1 MTRGYGETV
10 TYNGEPATFI
20 GHRHTQ
26 RGHVVA
32 EEGRLAV
39 LLQHSRF
46 ITVQA
51 AEVADTEPEEG
62 TA

>member
-1 MTRGYGETV
+1 MRAYGSAV
-10 TYNGEPATFI
+10 TYSGSPAIFV
-20 GHRHTQ
+20 GYRHTQ

-39 LLQHSRF
+39 LLQASRF

-51 AEVADTEPEEG
+51 AEVADAEPEEG